1 MEIHLPL
8 YHVHGLIARVDVK
21 LAAVFPAPDDEDEG
35 VGFLPKDAHLLSAFG
50 EPARFIEQ
58 INDGHGKHG
67 GLLSIVRGTM
77 KCWSIEFSHIRRG
90 YGFLMTHE

>member
-21 LAAVFPAPDDEDEG
+21 LAAIFPAPGDEDEG
-35 VGFLPKDAHLLSAFG
+35 VGFLPKDAHSLSAFG

-58 INDGHGKHG
+58 TDAWHLEHG
-67 GLLSIVRGTM
+67 
-77 KCWSIEFSHIRRG
+77 
-90 YGFLMTHE
+90 